1 MKNKKINIAIFKFKF
16 LLSRTISSLKKKK
29 IKKNLAFS
37 NFEVLVKDKNFSTY
51 WFLNNHNII
60 GSFLPLDQNE
70 TFNYLEIGSFE
81 GLSSFFILSYWKNA
95 NVTCIDT
102 WETSKDD
109 SQILDF
115 NFEDVE
121 KKFDKNLKD
130 FSLRK
135 IKSTSEM
142 AFKQLKE
149 RDSFDYIYI
158 DGSHNGIDIFN
169 DALASF
175 KILNVGGIIIFDDIN
190 NIYNEIEMQPHDA
203 FEKFYTLY
211 KKKIK
216 ILYLKNIAV
225 IKKTNY

>member
-1 MKNKKINIAIFKFKF
+1 MPEDYNKTFK
-16 LLSRTISSLKKKK
+16 
-29 IKKNLAFS
+29 
-37 NFEVLVKDKNFSTY
+37 
-51 WFLNNHNII
+51 
-60 GSFLPLDQNE
+60 
-70 TFNYLEIGSFE
+70 YLEIGSFE
-81 GLSSFFILSYWKNA
+81 GLSSLFVLSYWKNA
-95 NVTCIDT
+95 NITCVDT
-102 WETSKDD
+102 WQTSEDK
-109 SQILDF
+109 SQVLDF
-115 NFEDVE
+115 NFENVE
-121 KKFDKNLKD
+121 KKFDSNLQD
-130 FSLRK
+130 FSFKK
-135 IKSTSEM
+135 IKNTSEE
-142 AFKQLKE
+142 AFKQLSK

-225 IKKTNY
+225 IKKINF

>member
-1 MKNKKINIAIFKFKF
+1 MKNKKINIAIFKLKF
-16 LLSRTISSLKKKK
+16 LLPRVISSFKKKK
-29 IKKNLAFS
+29 IKKNLTFS

-60 GSFLPLDQNE
+60 GSFLPLDHNE

-81 GLSSFFILSYWKNA
+81 GMSSFFILSYWKNA

-149 RDSFDYIYI
+149 RESFDYIYI
-158 DGSHNGIDIFN
+158 DGSHNGIDIYN
-169 DALASF
+169 DALESF
-175 KILNVGGIIIFDDIN
+175 NILKVGGIIIFDDIT
-190 NIYNEIEMQPHDA
+190 NIYQDIEFQPHDA
-203 FEKFYTLY
+203 FEKFYSVY
-211 KKKIK
+211 KRKFK

>member
-16 LLSRTISSLKKKK
+16 LLSRIISSLKKKK
-29 IKKNLAFS
+29 IKKNSPFS

-51 WFLNNHNII
+51 WFLNNHKII

-70 TFNYLEIGSFE
+70 TFKYLEIGSFE

-121 KKFDKNLKD
+121 KKFDKNLQD

-135 IKSTSEM
+135 IKSTSET

-149 RDSFDYIYI
+149 RESFDYIYI
-158 DGSHNGIDIFN
+158 DGSHNGVDIYN

-175 KILNVGGIIIFDDIN
+175 NILKVGGIIIFDDIT
-190 NIYNEIEMQPHDA
+190 NIYQEIEMQPHDA
-203 FEKFYTLY
+203 FEKFYSLY

>member
-1 MKNKKINIAIFKFKF
+1 MQSKDKPYVLFVAEVIYLEILEI
-16 LLSRTISSLKKKK
+16 KKKS
-29 IKKNLAFS
+29 NFS
-37 NFEVLVKDKNFSTY
+37 NFEILIRDKKFSTY
-51 WFLNNHNII
+51 WFLNNYKII
-60 GSFLPLDQNE
+60 GSFLPEDYNK
-70 TFNYLEIGSFE
+70 TFKYLEIGSFE
-81 GLSSFFILSYWKNA
+81 GLSSLFVLSYWKNA
-95 NVTCIDT
+95 NITCVDT
-102 WETSKDD
+102 WQTSKDK
-109 SQILDF
+109 SQVLDF
-115 NFEDVE
+115 NFENVE
-121 KKFDKNLKD
+121 KKFDSNLQD
-130 FSLRK
+130 FSFKK
-135 IKSTSEM
+135 IKNTSEG
-142 AFKQLKE
+142 AFKQLSK

-225 IKKTNY
+225 IKKTNF

>member
-1 MKNKKINIAIFKFKF
+1 MKNKRINIVIFKIKF
-16 LLSRTISSLKKKK
+16 LLPRIISSFKKKK
-29 IKKNLAFS
+29 IKKNSAFL
-37 NFEVLVKDKNFSTY
+37 NFEVLVKGKNFSTY
-51 WFLNNHNII
+51 WFLNNYKII
-60 GSFLPLDQNE
+60 GSFLPTDQNE

-81 GLSSFFILSYWKNA
+81 GLSSLFILSYWKNA
-95 NVTCIDT
+95 KVTCIDT

-121 KKFDKNLKD
+121 KKFDTNLQD
-130 FSLRK
+130 FSFRK

-158 DGSHNGIDIFN
+158 DGSHNGIDIYN

-175 KILNVGGIIIFDDIN
+175 DALKVGGIIIFDDIT
-190 NIYNEIEMQPHDA
+190 NIYQEIEMQPHDA
-203 FEKFYTLY
+203 FEKFYSLF

-216 ILYLKNIAV
+216 VLYLKNIAV

>member
-1 MKNKKINIAIFKFKF
+1 M
-16 LLSRTISSLKKKK
+16 
-29 IKKNLAFS
+29 
-37 NFEVLVKDKNFSTY
+37 VKDKNFSTH

-60 GSFLPLDQNE
+60 GSFLPLDHNE

-81 GLSSFFILSYWKNA
+81 GMSSFFILSYWKNA

-149 RDSFDYIYI
+149 RESFDYIYI
-158 DGSHNGIDIFN
+158 DGSHNGIDIYN
-169 DALASF
+169 DALESF
-175 KILNVGGIIIFDDIN
+175 NILKVGGIIIFDDIT
-190 NIYNEIEMQPHDA
+190 NIYQDIEFQPHDA
-203 FEKFYTLY
+203 FEKFYSVY
-211 KKKIK
+211 KRKFK

>member
-1 MKNKKINIAIFKFKF
+1 MKNKRINIFIFKLKF
-16 LLSRTISSLKKKK
+16 ILPRIISSFKKKK
-29 IKKNLAFS
+29 IKKKSNFS
-37 NFEVLVKDKNFSTY
+37 NFEILIKDKKFSTY
-51 WFLNNHNII
+51 WFLNNYKII
-60 GSFLPLDQNE
+60 GSFLPEDYNK
-70 TFNYLEIGSFE
+70 TFKYLEIGSFE
-81 GLSSFFILSYWKNA
+81 GLSSLFVLSYWKNA
-95 NVTCIDT
+95 NITCVDT
-102 WETSKDD
+102 WQTSKDK

-115 NFEDVE
+115 NFENVE
-121 KKFDKNLKD
+121 KKFDSNLQD
-130 FSLRK
+130 FSFKK
-135 IKSTSEM
+135 IKNTSEG
-142 AFKQLKE
+142 AFKQLSKK
-149 RDSFDYIYI
+149 DSFDYIYI

-225 IKKTNY
+225 IKKTNF